1 MARSLFYRSYLMKDQ
16 TKKLEILRLLSD
28 GHFHSGEELGEQ
40 LNISRAAISKHIN
53 VIQHWGL
60 EIYKVKGK
68 GYSLSSSI
76 ELLQPDV
83 VYHKKLPIPEILGV
97 VDSTNQY
104 LLNNMNSLE
113 SGQSCFAEYQSAGR
127 GRRGRSWVSPFGG
140 NIYLSLY
147 WELEDGLAATMGL
160 SLAVGVAVVEALEN
174 IGCRDLKLKWP
185 NDIYWNNRKLGG
197 VLIELSAQSGG
208 AAHIV
213 IGIGINVDL
222 SERFAAEIDQPWVD
236 LKTII
241 GQRHIRNELANELLR
256 SLEVTMRDFERFGLS
271 HFVERWNKYDNFN
284 GQEISLQLGNSITT
298 GVCKGIDAQGALL
311 LSNTNGL
318 TAYNGGEISIR
329 KQ

>member
-1 MARSLFYRSYLMKDQ
+1 MKEH

-53 VIQHWGL
+53 VIQSWGL

-68 GYSLSSSI
+68 GYSLSTSI
-76 ELLQPDV
+76 ELLQQELV
-83 VYHKKLPIPEILGV
+83 SHNKLPKPEVLGV

-104 LLNNMNSLE
+104 LLNNMTSLE
-113 SGQSCFAEYQSAGR
+113 CGQSCIAEYQSAGR

-147 WELEDGLAATMGL
+147 WRLDDGLAATMGL
-160 SLAVGVAVVEALEN
+160 SLAVGIAVVEALEN
-174 IGCRDLKLKWP
+174 LGCSGLKLKWP

-208 AAHIV
+208 AAHVV

-222 SERFAAEIDQPWVD
+222 SERFTTEIDQPWVD
-236 LKTII
+236 LKTIL
-241 GQRHIRNELANELLR
+241 GQNHIRNKLANALLV
-256 SLEVTMRDFERFGLS
+256 SLEETMKEFECFGLS
-271 HFVERWNKYDNFN
+271 RFVERWNKYDNFK
-284 GQEISLQLGNSITT
+284 GQEISLQLGNGTVT
-298 GVCKGIDAQGALL
+298 GVCNGIDAQGALL
-311 LSNTNGL
+311 LINPDGL
-318 TAYNGGEISIR
+318 TAYNGGEISIK